1 MISKWLS
8 KAGSRFL
15 FGMAIFACSF
25 LFITS
30 ENLTVGFIG
39 FFLFVYGFYTAV
51 SVVDVV
57 RCKYMNKY
65 TVLIGEGMEMQYIL
79 VQAKYHAYLPAPIFQ
94 WCCPHYYIAYK
105 KEFFLVPVEEQI
117 ELQPGTKISDEIL
130 HYNGAILLSDADY
143 AGLMRDAQ
151 ATLQRLVMR

>member
-1 MISKWLS
+1 MIRKWLS
-8 KAGSRFL
+8 KPGSRFL

-39 FFLFVYGFYTAV
+39 FAFFIYGFYTAI
-51 SVVDVV
+51 SVIDMV
-57 RCKYMNKY
+57 RCKYMNTYKAL
-65 TVLIGEGMEMQYIL
+65 VGPGMEMQYIL
-79 VQAKYHAYLPAPIFQ
+79 VRAKYYAYAPIIAWF
-94 WCCPHYYIAYK
+94 CPHYYIAYK
-105 KEFFLVPVEEQI
+105 KEFFLIPVDERV
-117 ELQPGTKISDEIL
+117 ELQPGTKIPEEII

-143 AGLMRDAQ
+143 AGLMRDTQ